1 MNIQNRAYPNTRLRR
16 LRKQPWMRNLLQE
29 HHLST
34 ADLIWPL
41 FVIEGDNDESIES
54 MPGVQRNCLTSLL
67 RQVEKAQQLGIPAI
81 ALFPSI
87 DSLLKNAQGSEAW
100 NADNLL
106 CRTVRA
112 VKSRFPDI
120 GIIGDVAL
128 DPYTDHGQDGVIV
141 DDYVHND
148 QSIAALIK
156 QTEVQ
161 VEAGCDII
169 APSDMMDGRIGAIRD
184 FLEDNDQPDIHLMAY
199 SAKYNSAFYGPF
211 RDAVKAGGN
220 KRSGGK
226 ETYQMN
232 SANSDEALHEIALDI
247 QEGADSI
254 IVKPGM
260 PYLDIIQR
268 AKSTF
273 EVPIFAYQVSGEYS
287 MLCAAAK
294 ANMLNHDAV
303 MFESL
308 LAFKRAGATGIWTY
322 FADQAA
328 EKLSH

>member
-1 MNIQNRAYPNTRLRR
+1 MNIQNRAFPNTRLRR
-16 LRKQPWMRNLLQE
+16 LRKQSWMRTLLQE
-29 HHLST
+29 HHLNVS
-34 ADLIWPL
+34 DLIWPL
-41 FVIEGDNDESIES
+41 FVIEGNHNEAIDS
-54 MPGVQRNCLTSLL
+54 MPGVQRNCLDNLL
-67 RQVEKAQQLGIPAI
+67 RQVEKAQQWGIPAI

-87 DSLLKNAQGSEAW
+87 DTSLKNASGSESW

-106 CRTVRA
+106 CRSVRA
-112 VKSRFPDI
+112 IKSRFPDI

-148 QSIAALIK
+148 QSIEALIR

-169 APSDMMDGRIGAIRD
+169 APSDMMDGRIGAIRG
-184 FLEDNDQPDIHLMAY
+184 FLENNNQPDIHLMAY

-220 KRSGGK
+220 SRSGGK
-226 ETYQMN
+226 ATYQMHMT
-232 SANSDEALHEIALDI
+232 NSDEALQEIALDI
-247 QEGADSI
+247 QEGADSV

-268 AKSTF
+268 VKSTF
-273 EVPIFAYQVSGEYS
+273 KVPVFAYQVSGEYA
-287 MLCAAAK
+287 MLSAAAK
-294 ANMLNHDAV
+294 ANMLDHDAV
-303 MFESL
+303 MLESL
-308 LAFKRAGATGIWTY
+308 MAFKRAGATGIWTY
-322 FADQAA
+322 FADQ
-328 EKLSH
+328 SG